1 MVVGLLAIGFGVVS
15 HGLHAVNS
23 GLDRYDLTGIGMI
36 AGGLLLVA
44 AGLTAVAAARRAPR
58 RAAAA
63 WRAAHGAGWL
73 VGAFAVVL
81 VALVMPFAWAS

>member
-1 MVVGLLAIGFGVVS
+1 MIRPTRLALGVVVGLLAIGFGVVS

-44 AGLTAVAAARRAPR
+44 AGVTAVAAPRRAPR
-58 RAAAA
+58 RAGSLAPRAR
-63 WRAAHGAGWL
+63 RAAGSSAR
-73 VGAFAVVL
+73 
-81 VALVMPFAWAS
+81 S

>member
-1 MVVGLLAIGFGVVS
+1 MTRPTRLALGVVGRAARLGFGVVS

-44 AGLTAVAAARRAPR
+44 AGVTAVAAPRRAPR
-58 RAAAA
+58 RAALAGA
-63 WRAAHGAGWL
+63 PAHGAAGWS
-73 VGAFAVVL
+73 AR
-81 VALVMPFAWAS
+81 S